1 MKSYPISS
9 PRSIIIGGDFN
20 ANTKMRNK
28 DHLLNNIVGSY
39 AKSDINDNGEKYKNV
54 VDSKTKQPRRNPY
67 RN

>member
-20 ANTKMRNK
+20 ANTRMRNK

-39 AKSDINDNGEKYKNV
+39 AKSDINDNASSGVMQRATSMTTVK
-54 VDSKTKQPRRNPY
+54 S
-67 RN
+67 